1 MGRRGNPYDNA
12 KAENFIKTLKIEAVF
27 PMVYETVEDVA
38 ADLSRFIDKVYNR
51 QPLHSAL
58 GYLSP
63 MIFEKQHARTAV
75 KLAA

>member
-1 MGRRGNPYDNA
+1 
-12 KAENFIKTLKIEAVF
+12 
-27 PMVYETVEDVA
+27 MVYETVEDVA